1 MLLDMGVFGDISDGY
16 KKGLSQAYDQFTA
29 WRKSVGI
36 PSSQKR
42 FKYLLRDGYG
52 FFLNAKGYNARIIS
66 EWLMNELGN
75 LVDPA
80 GDEIM
85 AASLDALKLGCN
97 LVRS

>member
-1 MLLDMGVFGDISDGY
+1 MLLDQGMFGDTSTGY
-16 KKGLSQAYDQFTA
+16 KKGLSQAYDQFIA

-52 FFLNAKGYNARIIS
+52 FFLNAKGYNARVIS

-75 LVDPA
+75 IDPA
-80 GDEIM
+80 GDEII
-85 AASLDALKLGCN
+85 AVSLEALKLGCS
-97 LVRS
+97 LL